1 MREEGRRGER
11 KRKGEKKGGKMK
23 EMRGGQKEGSNGAL
37 RSHLFQVSICHA
49 EEVRELDTVTLEE
62 REKIS
67 QL

>member
-1 MREEGRRGER
+1 MRD
-11 KRKGEKKGGKMK
+11 GEKRR
-23 EMRGGQKEGSNGAL
+23 EQW
-37 RSHLFQVSICHA
+37 SHLFQVSICHA

>member
-1 MREEGRRGER
+1 MREEGRREER
-11 KRKGEKKGGKMK
+11 KRKGEKKG
-23 EMRGGQKEGSNGAL
+23 MRGGQKEGSNGAL

>member
-1 MREEGRRGER
+1 MER
-11 KRKGEKKGGKMK
+11 KE
-23 EMRGGQKEGSNGAL
+23 ESNGAL

-49 EEVRELDTVTLEE
+49 EEVRELDPVTLEE